1 MQVKL
6 LTTQYI
12 SEGGHKQRYE
22 PGDWVDV
29 GRMTAQQWIA
39 EGAATVPGLD
49 QAEAIVGDLSGCY
62 LMVRGGLRQAQAIAS
77 KYHSLTCEI
86 WDSWLSGERH
96 LIWNPREIKLTP
108 EQAIVG
114 FSRIEKTRPEYD
126 AWEIAVMLQGK
137 EALAV
142 HYGAQVERNKTKKIT
157 GDLRI
162 PVYNTAAL
170 WVRKT
175 PLTRKL
181 VKLWDTETQAG
192 ADERHA
198 FLRALYQVPEILINT
213 LPAGWLGIR

>member
-12 SEGGHKQRYE
+12 SKGGHKQRFE

-39 EGAATVPGLD
+39 EGSATVPGLD
-49 QAEAIVGDLSGCY
+49 QAEAIVGDLSSCY
-62 LMVRGGLRQAQAIAS
+62 LMVRGGLRQAQPILSRYPGLA
-77 KYHSLTCEI
+77 CEI
-86 WDSWLSGERH
+86 WDSWLPGERN

-114 FSRIEKTRPEYD
+114 FSRIEKTRPDYD

-142 HYGAQVERNKTKKIT
+142 HYGPQSERQKTKEVV

-170 WVRKT
+170 WVRQT
-175 PLTRKL
+175 PNTKRLI
-181 VKLWDTETQAG
+181 KLWDKEIQAG

-198 FLRALYQVPEILINT
+198 FLRALYRVPEILVST